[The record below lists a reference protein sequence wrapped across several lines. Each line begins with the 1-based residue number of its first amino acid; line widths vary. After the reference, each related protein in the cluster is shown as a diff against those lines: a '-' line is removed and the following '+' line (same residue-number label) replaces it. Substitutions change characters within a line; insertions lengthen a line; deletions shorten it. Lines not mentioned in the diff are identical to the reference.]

1 MKFCRFV
8 PSDAVP
14 LQPDFA
20 HYGLIEGDQIREI
33 SAAPWTEWSQ
43 GTRMWRTDDVRLL
56 APVEPRKIVCIG
68 RNYAAHAAE
77 LGHDIPEEPLMF
89 LKATSSLIGPED
101 SIVLT
106 RYSERV
112 DHEGEL
118 AVIIGKTCSQL
129 HDADDPLEFVLGYS
143 CLNDVTARDLQ
154 KKDVQFSRAKSFD
167 TFCPIGPHIET
178 DINPADVLVETRVN
192 GTVRQSGSTSLMLYP
207 VTYLVRWISRMMT
220 LHPGDVI
227 ATGTPAGV
235 GPLAAGDIVE
245 IKVAGIGVLRNP
257 VHAPQP

>member
-8 PSDAVP
+8 PTDSAA
-14 LQPDFA
+14 LKPDFA
-20 HYGLIEGDQIREI
+20 HHGVIEGEKIREI
-33 SAAPWTEWSQ
+33 SAAPWAEWSQ
-43 GTRMWRTDDVRLL
+43 GSRMWPTEDVRLL
-56 APVEPRKIVCIG
+56 PPVEPGKIVCIG

-77 LGHDIPEEPLMF
+77 LGHDIPQEPLMF

-129 HDADDPLEFVLGYS
+129 HEKDDPLEFILGYS

-154 KKDVQFSRAKSFD
+154 KKDVQFTRAKSFD

-178 DINPADVLVETRVN
+178 DLNPADVLVETRVN
-192 GTVRQSGSTSLMLYP
+192 GDVRQSANTSLMLYP
-207 VTYLVRWISRMMT
+207 VAFLVRWISQMMT
-220 LHPGDVI
+220 LHAGDVI

-235 GPLAAGDIVE
+235 GALAAGDIVE
-245 IKVAGIGVLRNP
+245 VKIAGIGVLRNP

>member
-1 MKFCRFV
+1 MKFCRFI
-8 PSDAVP
+8 PSDSAA
-14 LQPDFA
+14 LKPDFA
-20 HYGLIEGDQIREI
+20 HYGLIEGQQIREI
-33 SAAPWTEWSQ
+33 SAAPWTTWSQ
-43 GTRMWRTDDVRLL
+43 GARMWRVDDVRLL
-56 APVEPRKIVCIG
+56 APVEPGKIVCIG

-77 LGHDIPEEPLMF
+77 LGHEIPKEPLMF
-89 LKATSSLIGPED
+89 LKATSSLIGPEA

-106 RYSERV
+106 RYSEHV

-129 HDADDPLEFVLGYS
+129 HEKDDPLEFVLGYT

-154 KKDVQFSRAKSFD
+154 KKDVQFTRAKSFD

-192 GTVRQSGSTSLMLYP
+192 GALRQTGSTSLMLYP
-207 VTYLVRWISRMMT
+207 VAFLVRWISQMMT
-220 LHPGDVI
+220 LYSGDVI
-227 ATGTPAGV
+227 STGTPAGV
-235 GPLAAGDIVE
+235 GTLAPGDIVE
-245 IKVAGIGVLRNP
+245 VKIAGIGVLRNP

>member
-14 LQPDFA
+14 LKPGFA

-33 SAAPWTEWSQ
+33 SAAPWAEWTQ
-43 GTRMWRTDDVRLL
+43 GTRMWNVDNVRML
-56 APVEPRKIVCIG
+56 APVEPRKIICIG

-77 LGHDIPEEPLMF
+77 LGHDIPQEPLLF

-118 AVIIGKTCSQL
+118 AVIIGKTCSHL
-129 HDADDPLEFVLGYS
+129 SDADDPLEFVLGYS

-154 KKDVQFSRAKSFD
+154 KKDVQFARAKSFD

-178 DINPADVLVETRVN
+178 DLNPANVVVETRVN
-192 GTVRQSGSTSLMLYP
+192 GAVRQSASTSLMLYP
-207 VTYLVRWISRMMT
+207 VAYLVRWISRMMT
-220 LHPGDVI
+220 LHTSDVI

-245 IKVAGIGVLRNP
+245 VKIAGIGVLRNP

>member
-8 PSDAVP
+8 PSAAVP
-14 LQPDFA
+14 LKPGFA
-20 HYGLIEGDQIREI
+20 HFGLIEGQQIREI
-33 SAAPWTEWSQ
+33 SVAPWAEWSQ
-43 GTRMWRTDDVRLL
+43 GTRMWRVDDVRLL
-56 APVEPRKIVCIG
+56 PPVEPGKIVCIG

-106 RYSERV
+106 RYSQRV

-129 HDADDPLEFVLGYS
+129 HDADDPLEYILGYS

-154 KKDVQFSRAKSFD
+154 KKDVQFTRAKSFD
-167 TFCPIGPHIET
+167 TFCPVGPHIET

-192 GTVRQSGSTSLMLYP
+192 GDVRQSASTSLMLYP
-207 VTYLVRWISRMMT
+207 VAYLVRWISRMMT

-235 GPLAAGDIVE
+235 GPLAPGDTVE
-245 IKVAGIGVLRNP
+245 VKIASIGVLRNP

>member
-8 PSDAVP
+8 PSDSFP
-14 LQPDFA
+14 LKPDFA
-20 HYGLIEGDQIREI
+20 HYGLIEGQQIREI
-33 SAAPWTEWSQ
+33 SAAPWAEWSQ
-43 GTRMWRTDDVRLL
+43 STRIWRTDDVRLL

-106 RYSERV
+106 CYSERV

-118 AVIIGKTCSQL
+118 AIIIGKICSQL
-129 HDADDPLEFVLGYS
+129 HDADDPLQFVLGYS
-143 CLNDVTARDLQ
+143 CLNDITARDLQ
-154 KKDVQFSRAKSFD
+154 KKDVQFTRAKSFD

-192 GTVRQSGSTSLMLYP
+192 GEVRQSASTSLMLYP
-207 VTYLVRWISRMMT
+207 VAYLVRWISRMMT

-245 IKVAGIGVLRNP
+245 VKIAGIGVLRNP